1 MRRASIAEAKARLSS
16 LINAVAHGRERILL
30 TSRGMAKA
38 ALVGL
43 HDLAALEEAVPTP
56 ADESALL
63 DADRLR
69 ARILERRGGILLSN
83 STDDLAAIRSG
94 ER

>member
-30 TSRGMAKA
+30 TSRGTAKA

-69 ARILERRGGILLSN
+69 ARILERRGGILLPN